1 MFTPETAHPF
11 YPVLDLEDSTV
22 LDAVDSAIRNRC
34 DDGDLHDI
42 AEDMANEIADDIRSA
57 LWNLHH
63 PDYTPDIGD
72 DMVTIDPDEVPLDV
86 LRSALADIDE
96 QRLIDAY
103 TVPVYDH
110 DLATVYEEHATDVD
124 EYAADYADLV
134 GIVVA
139 YGLDA
144 IIPRVTED
152 WLTSK
157 AVDVAYEVPNL
168 SADSI
173 AADILDDL
181 VVHP

>member
-1 MFTPETAHPF
+1 MFTPETAHPD

-22 LDAVDSAIRNRC
+22 LDVVDSAIRNRC
-34 DDGDLHDI
+34 TNGDVHDI
-42 AEDMANEIADDIRSA
+42 AEDMANELADDIRSA

-63 PDYTPDIGD
+63 PDYTPDVGD
-72 DMVTIDPDEVPLDV
+72 DMIVIDPDEDPLDV
-86 LRSALADIDE
+86 LRSALAEIDE

-110 DLATVYEEHATDVD
+110 DLTTVYEGHATDVD
-124 EYAADYADLV
+124 EYAADYGDLN

-139 YGLDA
+139 YGLDG
-144 IIPRVTED
+144 IIPRVTEE
-152 WLTSK
+152 WLTSM
-157 AVDVAYEVPNL
+157 ADDVA
-168 SADSI
+168 ADVVDLETDAI

>member
-1 MFTPETAHPF
+1 MFTPETAHSD

-34 DDGDLHDI
+34 TNGDIDDI
-42 AEDMANEIADDIRSA
+42 AEDMASELADEIRSA

-72 DMVTIDPDEVPLDV
+72 DMVAIGPDEDPLDV
-86 LRSALADIDE
+86 LRSTLVDTDPDAL
-96 QRLIDAY
+96 RDAY
-103 TVPVYDH
+103 TPPVYDH

-124 EYAADYADLV
+124 EYAADYGDLN

-139 YGLDA
+139 YGLDGL
-144 IIPRVTED
+144 IPRVTEE
-152 WLTSK
+152 WLTSM
-157 AVDVAYEVPNL
+157 ADDVA
-168 SADSI
+168 ADVTALEADAI

-181 VVHP
+181 TVHP